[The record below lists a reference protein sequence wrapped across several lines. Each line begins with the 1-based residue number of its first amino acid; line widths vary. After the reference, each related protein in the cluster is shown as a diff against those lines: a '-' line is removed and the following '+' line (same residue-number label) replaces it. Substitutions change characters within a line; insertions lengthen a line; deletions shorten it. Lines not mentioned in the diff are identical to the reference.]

1 MNIITALALVNEERQ
16 LNRQLDSIKRD
27 NRWSTEISER
37 DQSIMDELTARINE
51 IQNLI
56 NN

>member
-16 LNRQLDSIKRD
+16 LNRQLDSIERD

-37 DQSIMDELTARINE
+37 DQSIMDGLNARIKE
-51 IQNLI
+51 IKNII

>member
-37 DQSIMDELTARINE
+37 DQSIMDELSARINE
-51 IQNLI
+51 IQKLI